1 MKRKVLLHGLLVFSL
16 LLCNSI
22 VYAEEEIAGYY
33 KVTDGIITYVGFLGG
48 GGYTI
53 TLSRDNMKI
62 TYCHVSPNFLTR
74 SAPEKTPSLSMT
86 KLILTSAY

>member
-33 KVTDGIITYVGFLGG
+33 KVTDGIITSNSIIYLLLKKYDWF
-48 GGYTI
+48 
-53 TLSRDNMKI
+53 
-62 TYCHVSPNFLTR
+62 
-74 SAPEKTPSLSMT
+74 
-86 KLILTSAY
+86 